1 MITLQLSAIKEV
13 QKVKENE
20 KNFLLDVLYRNLNR
34 SEVDFY
40 DCLYKINTHS
50 DVNALY
56 QAMIS
61 LVRYKTYSKVF
72 RDVLDILSFSV
83 FNDNERFKSKSQ
95 LFLANRVITQEQD
108 DLIYNY
114 IVYLLNTK

>member
-1 MITLQLSAIKEV
+1 M
-13 QKVKENE
+13 KENE

-72 RDVLDILSFSV
+72 RDVLDILSFNV
-83 FNDNERFKSKSQ
+83 FNDMNALRVGRNCSLLIGLLLRSRTTLYIII
-95 LFLANRVITQEQD
+95 LFTY
-108 DLIYNY
+108 LI
-114 IVYLLNTK
+114 LNKGVNKNG

>member
-1 MITLQLSAIKEV
+1 M
-13 QKVKENE
+13 KENE

-95 LFLANRVITQEQD
+95 LFCSL
-108 DLIYNY
+108 LIGLLFRSRTTLY
-114 IVYLLNTK
+114 IIILFTYLILRGDK